1 MATDELAWLV
11 NVTES
16 ELEAASTGDEVIN
29 ISSGGTGRQS
39 DRYQN

>member
-1 MATDELAWLV
+1 MLALVV

-16 ELEAASTGDEVIN
+16 ELEAASTSDEVIN
-29 ISSGGTGRQS
+29 ISSGGTGRQP